1 MNEII
6 YYDIPEKVRIRKY
19 KCNILE
25 FQKFLKNHK
34 NITNKK
40 LSILINRP
48 LTEVEHWFRTDK
60 YFSFPDEKI
69 WFKLKEILSINS
81 NIYDSFI
88 TEWIETDG
96 LHEQSNRVYDFN
108 GIAPTLTSTSADL
121 RILIY

>member
-1 MNEII
+1 M
-6 YYDIPEKVRIRKY
+6 K
-19 KCNILE
+19 
-25 FQKFLKNHK
+25 
-34 NITNKK
+34 
-40 LSILINRP
+40 
-48 LTEVEHWFRTDK
+48 
-60 YFSFPDEKI
+60 KI

>member
-40 LSILINRP
+40 LSNLINRP

-60 YFSFPDEKI
+60 YFSYPDEK
-69 WFKLKEILSINS
+69 NM
-81 NIYDSFI
+81 
-88 TEWIETDG
+88 
-96 LHEQSNRVYDFN
+96 V
-108 GIAPTLTSTSADL
+108 
-121 RILIY
+121 